1 MLMNRALIVSKVLM
15 WQGLCFFLFCLRL
28 NYSHN
33 YVLVASALKQT
44 QSNNGNN
51 IYLSEWMANCGG
63 VLSLIG
69 VINQRHIP

>member
-1 MLMNRALIVSKVLM
+1 MNRALIVSKVLM
-15 WQGLCFFLFCLRL
+15 WQGLCFLFFFCLQL

-63 VLSLIG
+63 VLSLVG